1 MKVETQIQHI
11 CKLILRS
18 MHTRLSEEEYRELE
32 AWRKMAP
39 RNEEVYRR
47 LVERDF
53 TSEEY
58 SRYRQVRQTDDWGEV
73 QKKIRSRRRHFLAFE
88 KWRHYA
94 AVLVV
99 GFIALFFWKY
109 QEENRQQEP
118 DVVIGQDILPGSTQA
133 ILELESREQ
142 IRLGQNE
149 RMDTG
154 RLDSL
159 GVVANTMSLAYVNQ
173 DSSTLEYHVLR
184 IPRGGEYILILSDG
198 TKVWINSESV
208 LRYPNHFVGDER
220 RVQVE
225 GEAYFQVAKDASKP
239 FIVEAAEMDIR
250 VTGTEFN
257 VMAYQDKDRVET
269 TLVKGSIEVDVEGKV
284 VKMLP
289 DMQAVFSKTDKQL
302 TTRNVRAELYTSWK
316 EGIFEFRDL
325 PLREIAEQLGRWY
338 DVEFEFRDELVAE
351 IRFTGAV
358 KRMKPITFI
367 LDVIKETKA
376 INYRIDGKTVIVKKK

>member
-1 MKVETQIQHI
+1 M
-11 CKLILRS
+11 
-18 MHTRLSEEEYRELE
+18 
-32 AWRKMAP
+32 
-39 RNEEVYRR
+39 
-47 LVERDF
+47 
-53 TSEEY
+53 
-58 SRYRQVRQTDDWGEV
+58 
-73 QKKIRSRRRHFLAFE
+73 
-88 KWRHYA
+88 
-94 AVLVV
+94 
-99 GFIALFFWKY
+99 
-109 QEENRQQEP
+109 
-118 DVVIGQDILPGSTQA
+118 
-133 ILELESREQ
+133 
-142 IRLGQNE
+142 
-149 RMDTG
+149 
-154 RLDSL
+154 
-159 GVVANTMSLAYVNQ
+159 
-173 DSSTLEYHVLR
+173 
-184 IPRGGEYILILSDG
+184 
-198 TKVWINSESV
+198 
-208 LRYPNHFVGDER
+208 RYPNHFVGDER

-239 FIVEAAEMDIR
+239 FIVEAAEMDVR

-302 TTRNVRAELYTSWK
+302 ITRTVRTELYTSWK
-316 EGIFEFRDL
+316 EGVFEFRDL

-376 INYRIDGKTVIVKKK
+376 INYRIDGKTVIVEKK

>member
-1 MKVETQIQHI
+1 MKVETKIQHI

-18 MHTRLSEEEYRELE
+18 MHSRLSEEEYRELE

-58 SRYRQVRQTDDWGEV
+58 SRFRQVRQTDDWGEV

-184 IPRGGEYILILSDG
+184 IPRGG
-198 TKVWINSESV
+198 
-208 LRYPNHFVGDER
+208 
-220 RVQVE
+220 
-225 GEAYFQVAKDASKP
+225 
-239 FIVEAAEMDIR
+239 
-250 VTGTEFN
+250 
-257 VMAYQDKDRVET
+257 
-269 TLVKGSIEVDVEGKV
+269 
-284 VKMLP
+284 
-289 DMQAVFSKTDKQL
+289 
-302 TTRNVRAELYTSWK
+302 
-316 EGIFEFRDL
+316 
-325 PLREIAEQLGRWY
+325 
-338 DVEFEFRDELVAE
+338 
-351 IRFTGAV
+351 
-358 KRMKPITFI
+358 
-367 LDVIKETKA
+367 
-376 INYRIDGKTVIVKKK
+376 